1 MSAVL
6 SAKQIGEE
14 ALRKIG
20 AYSINDSAAD
30 GTELRVALN
39 WLDLIM
45 AELSGS
51 TQIFWLMRNEV
62 NLTLTTGQ
70 RQYTLP
76 AALSAEAPGEGIQFV
91 NSATLI
97 NETGT
102 RTPLTVLDYQTY
114 NAVAN
119 KDTIGD
125 PTGIYVERL
134 LQPVL
139 YTYPV
144 SQFDTALGQSRRI
157 ELNVQTFAGTLAGD
171 RSVGGLQS
179 EGALQHG
186 LRQSWQ
192 RWAIYTLAANLGD
205 GTIRNLPS
213 GRLDRL
219 RDESRLSRAALLA
232 FENRETFDAPIQT
245 AYRDY

>member
-6 SAKQIGEE
+6 SAKQVCEE

-20 AYSINDSAAD
+20 AFSINDSAAD

-51 TQIFWLMRNEV
+51 TQVFWLMRNEI

-70 RQYTLP
+70 RSYTLP
-76 AALSAEAPGEGIQFV
+76 AALNASAPGNGIQFV
-91 NSATLI
+91 NSATLV
-97 NETGT
+97 NETGA

-114 NAVAN
+114 NNVAD
-119 KDTIGD
+119 KDTVGD

-134 LQPVL
+134 LEPVL

-144 SQFDTALGQSRRI
+144 AQFNTAIGQTRHI
-157 ELNVQTFAGTLAGD
+157 ELNVQTFANTVGGD
-171 RSVGGLQS
+171 RSVGRIQS

-192 RWAIYTLAANLGD
+192 RWAIYRLAHSLGD
-205 GTIRNLPS
+205 GTIRSLPS

-219 RDESRLSRAALLA
+219 NDQALLAEKKLLA
-232 FENRETFDAPIQT
+232 FENSETFDTPIQT